1 MHNILV
7 RRGINV
13 ISEENAF
20 IHVSGHPGREEMH
33 EMYDWIRPQISV
45 PVHGEHRH
53 LKEHYNFAKEKKIK
67 QPALIENGD
76 VLKIFPG
83 KAEIINKVNSGKL
96 LVDGNKLIDE
106 ESTSLRDRKNIS
118 FNGLMDISLIVS
130 KDGNIDR
137 SPLINLRGL
146 PINDHELNEIKYEIE
161 DKIFD
166 VCKSFSLNNKN
177 QESSLLDNL
186 KKSLKKIIQFR
197 LSKKPFTNINIIRL

>member
-1 MHNILV
+1 
-7 RRGINV
+7 
-13 ISEENAF
+13 
-20 IHVSGHPGREEMH
+20 
-33 EMYDWIRPQISV
+33 
-45 PVHGEHRH
+45 
-53 LKEHYNFAKEKKIK
+53 
-67 QPALIENGD
+67 
-76 VLKIFPG
+76 
-83 KAEIINKVNSGKL
+83 
-96 LVDGNKLIDE
+96 
-106 ESTSLRDRKNIS
+106 
-118 FNGLMDISLIVS
+118 MDISLIVS

-186 KKSLKKIIQFR
+186 KKSLRKIIQFR

>member
-1 MHNILV
+1 V
-7 RRGINV
+7 
-13 ISEENAF
+13 
-20 IHVSGHPGREEMH
+20 
-33 EMYDWIRPQISV
+33 
-45 PVHGEHRH
+45 
-53 LKEHYNFAKEKKIK
+53 
-67 QPALIENGD
+67 LIENGD

-118 FNGLMDISLIVS
+118 FNGLMDISLIIS

-186 KKSLKKIIQFR
+186 KKSLRKIIQFR